1 MHQLEYIQLLYAFH
15 FHFLPKNEHET
26 RARFFRVCL
35 CSCDAP
41 KITGCDST
49 VVQNRLYPVCLF
61 PRADLLASVWTRKLS
76 LVLRHRITG
85 TMPALWLES
94 PLLAS
99 MMAVAVTLP
108 ELAWNLDFFVR
119 LTTGATSMG
128 LSSYMFD
135 RSIPLFIRAVSL
147 FHVGLP
153 LLLVRMLY
161 RLGCDERAFLA
172 QTLVAA
178 IVLPLSYFFGDP
190 QRNINWVYGFG
201 KRPQTRVPAL
211 WFLAFLTLM
220 FPVAIYLPTHLVL
233 DKIFG
238 PASSG

>member
-1 MHQLEYIQLLYAFH
+1 MIPLWFKIAYTLFVCFLVPIYWRRYGPVNFLWFSDIALL
-15 FHFLPKNEHET
+15 
-26 RARFFRVCL
+26 V
-35 CSCDAP
+35 
-41 KITGCDST
+41 
-49 VVQNRLYPVCLF
+49 
-61 PRADLLASVWTRKLS
+61 
-76 LVLRHRITG
+76 
-85 TMPALWLES
+85 TMPALWLKS

-119 LTTGATSMG
+119 LTTGATFMG

-135 RSIPLFIRAVSL
+135 RSIPLFIRALSL

-178 IVLPLSYFFGDP
+178 IVLPLSYLFGDP
-190 QRNINWVYGFG
+190 QQNINWVYGFG
-201 KRPQTRVPAL
+201 ERPQTRVPAL
-211 WFLAFLTLM
+211 WFLAFLM
-220 FPVAIYLPTHLVL
+220 FVFPLAIYLPTHLVL
-233 DKIFG
+233 DKVFG